1 MTDFNKYKT
10 KREQEKLNT
19 KKSRE
24 EILAELHSI
33 DTGLL
38 EAEIPDENNSNI
50 SYSFVEEKK
59 FREMEKLAA
68 VSQKLGQEA
77 RMIKEKWGKDLIEL
91 LG

>member
-1 MTDFNKYKT
+1 MTDFTEYKS
-10 KREQEKLNT
+10 KKDYERLNT
-19 KKSRE
+19 KKRRE
-24 EILAELHSI
+24 EILAELHNI

-38 EAEIPDENNSNI
+38 EAEIPDENSSNI

-59 FREMEKLAA
+59 FREMEKLAT